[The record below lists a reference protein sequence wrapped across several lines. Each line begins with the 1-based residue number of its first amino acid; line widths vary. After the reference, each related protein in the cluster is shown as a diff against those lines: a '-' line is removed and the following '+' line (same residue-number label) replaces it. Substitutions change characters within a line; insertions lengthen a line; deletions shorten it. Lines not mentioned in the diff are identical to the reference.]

1 MIGFT
6 DSARLVFEQAG
17 RESRRHN
24 HESVNTEHVLLGLVK
39 DEEVIATK
47 ILKNLA
53 VDLQRIRDEVEN
65 LIQFRPAES
74 HAAGKLPQTARSKKV
89 IEYAIEEARKL
100 NHTYVGTEHILLGL
114 LREPDGVAHHVLKN
128 LGLKLEDVRKS
139 ILDEHHH
146 NRS

>member
-39 DEEVIATK
+39 DEDVVAAK
-47 ILKNLA
+47 VLKNLA
-53 VDLQRIRDEVEN
+53 VDLERIRDEVEN
-65 LIQFRPAES
+65 LLQFRPEAQP
-74 HAAGKLPQTARSKKV
+74 GVKLVQSPRTKKV
-89 IEYAIEEARKL
+89 VEYAIEEARKL

-114 LREPDGVAHHVLKN
+114 LREPDGVGCHVLKN
-128 LGLKLEDVRKS
+128 LGLTLEDVRKS

-146 NRS
+146 SRS

>member
-39 DEEVIATK
+39 DEDVVAAK

-65 LIQFRPAES
+65 LLQFRPE
-74 HAAGKLPQTARSKKV
+74 GQLGVKLVQTPRAKKV

-114 LREPDGVAHHVLKN
+114 LREPDGVASHVLKN
-128 LGLKLEDVRKS
+128 LGLTLEDVRKS

-146 NRS
+146 SRS

>member
-1 MIGFT
+1 MFGFT

-17 RESRRHN
+17 RETRRHN

-39 DEEVIATK
+39 DEDVIATK

-65 LIQFRPAES
+65 LIQFRPEFQRTE
-74 HAAGKLPQTARSKKV
+74 KLAQTPRAKKV
-89 IEYAIEEARKL
+89 IEFAIEEARKL

-114 LREPDGVAHHVLKN
+114 LREPDGVASHVLKN
-128 LGLKLEDVRKS
+128 LGLKLDDVRKS
-139 ILDEHHH
+139 ILDEHLHS
-146 NRS
+146 RS